1 MVKPRDAGTS
11 PTAGTARP
19 DPSWS
24 LLYRIGGVSA
34 WIVVGMTVAAIVLY
48 AATPAPPTA
57 GGMAT
62 LNYIAE
68 HRTLYIV
75 QQQLWLVPGVFA
87 VLTYLALYPALK
99 HLDRSLSALGAVVG
113 GSAWALT
120 LAIPTSST
128 GAPALVYLSDQF
140 KATADPVRRA
150 SFVAAAETLIA
161 QNRTPAVVNILLA
174 VGLLVVS
181 VVMLKGVFPTAVAYL
196 GIAAGVLGIA
206 SEALRFMIEG
216 GDGVC
221 GVLMTVWSR
230 RQRQ

>member
-113 GSAWALT
+113 AALGRS
-120 LAIPTSST
+120 PWPSR
-128 GAPALVYLSDQF
+128 
-140 KATADPVRRA
+140 RRA
-150 SFVAAAETLIA
+150 PQL
-161 QNRTPAVVNILLA
+161 PH
-174 VGLLVVS
+174 
-181 VVMLKGVFPTAVAYL
+181 
-196 GIAAGVLGIA
+196 
-206 SEALRFMIEG
+206 
-216 GDGVC
+216 
-221 GVLMTVWSR
+221 WSI
-230 RQRQ
+230 

>member
-120 LAIPTSST
+120 LAIPTTST
-128 GAPALVYLSDQF
+128 AAPALVYLSDQF

-150 SFVAAAETLIA
+150 SVVADAETLIA

-206 SEALRFMIEG
+206 REALRFVIEG

-221 GVLMTVWSR
+221 GVFMTVWSR